1 LDEEK
6 SKFSGLARKIVWL
19 SIIAQFAAVVKLA
32 CAAEKKSVINLIRV
46 LLSVTD

>member
-6 SKFSGLARKIVWL
+6 SKISGLARKIVWL

-32 CAAEKKSVINLIRV
+32 AAQLKKRV
-46 LLSVTD
+46 